1 MTNPVETEIR
11 ALVRELLREVMPAD
25 PGARSEERRVRIASD
40 ADLAAFAN
48 RILDIARDPAEA
60 DAVRSGR
67 VRFVLEGAPS
77 SREGD
82 PSPEPR
88 PAAPV
93 LRIEKGAVTEKT
105 IAQAVA
111 NGTRLVLGPRA
122 VVTPLAREAARK
134 HGVGIERAS

>member
-11 ALVRELLREVMPAD
+11 ALVRELLREVMPAAA
-25 PGARSEERRVRIASD
+25 GAHSEERRVRIASD

-67 VRFVLEGAPS
+67 VRFVLDGVPS
-77 SREGD
+77 SGEGD
-82 PSPEPR
+82 PSPAPR

-93 LRIEKGAVTEKT
+93 LRIDKGAVTEKT
-105 IAQAVA
+105 IAQAAA